1 MLART
6 VIFFLAVVSLLQAET
21 NTTVNEQFPTEYRSD
36 SNQTKDLIDLK
47 SSEQTEETNS
57 SMVTNVSED
66 TNGTIKQLEGYDGAT
81 ATGILQSEPVI
92 ADVNA
97 SKVDDNS
104 SEVVGP
110 TTKLDDVSNLDIVKA
125 QRKQRKIEREEAKD
139 EPDDQARQLV
149 DTIVV
154 KGSVLQGKINQ
165 LTSEYISFE
174 LIYGEGNIRIKYSD
188 VESLITEHEY
198 HIYFDGKE
206 TQGYITEIRDHA
218 FLMIQHGEIEEL
230 ITISKIDRF
239 VISENEDPSF
249 ENRMRNTFPYLSGN
263 VDVGIEYESGNNIKN
278 KLKIGGHLEHK
289 YTVHKTIFDILY
301 SYEVTE
307 TIDSPEVLNKNELY
321 TFLEHNYAFTKNDFL
336 FGEIGYDFD
345 VPRGVDGRIYPSL
358 GYGYR
363 IGTGKKRWIQFKV
376 GAGYVWE
383 TFIDDPIFNI
393 APEDLENRYAAGF
406 FGVDAEYEV
415 RDLALL
421 NRILFGATFFYMPG
435 IEDLTH
441 NWLLRYSAS
450 ASIPLSKAL
459 DLKIIARQ
467 VADNNPSPDVGNNK
481 YTFDLYLSLRF

>member
-6 VIFFLAVVSLLQAET
+6 VIFFFAIVILLQAET
-21 NTTVNEQFPTEYRSD
+21 NTTVDEQFPTEYTSD
-36 SNQTKDLIDLK
+36 SNQTQDLIDLK
-47 SSEQTEETNS
+47 SSEESNS
-57 SMVTNVSED
+57 SAVTNVSEE
-66 TNGTIKQLEGYDGAT
+66 TNSTLKSLEDYNSSTAAGT
-81 ATGILQSEPVI
+81 LQSEPDIVDANVTKI
-92 ADVNA
+92 
-97 SKVDDNS
+97 DDNS
-104 SEVVGP
+104 SDLVAP
-110 TTKLDDVSNLDIVKA
+110 TTKLDDVSNLDIVKEQRR
-125 QRKQRKIEREEAKD
+125 QRKVQREEAKD

-239 VISENEDPSF
+239 VISENEDASF
-249 ENRMRNTFPYLSGN
+249 ENRMRNTFPYWSGN

-278 KLKIGGHLEHK
+278 KLKIGGHVERK
-289 YTVHKTIFDILY
+289 YMVHKTIFDILY

-307 TIDSPEVLNKNELY
+307 TIDSPEVLNKKEFY
-321 TFLEHNYAFTKNDFL
+321 TFLEHNYAFTKNDFM
-336 FGEIGYDFD
+336 FAEIGYDFD
-345 VPRGVDGRIYPSL
+345 VPRGVDGRIYPSF

-363 IGTGKKRWIQFKV
+363 IATGKKRWIQFKV

-383 TFIDDPIFNI
+383 TFIDDPVFNI
-393 APEDLENRYAAGF
+393 APEELENRYAAGF

-415 RDLALL
+415 RDLQLL

-441 NWLLRYSAS
+441 NWLLRYSGT

-459 DLKIIARQ
+459 VLKIIARQ

>member
-6 VIFFLAVVSLLQAET
+6 VIFFFAIVTLLQAET
-21 NTTVNEQFPTEYRSD
+21 NTTVDEQFPTEYTSD
-36 SNQTKDLIDLK
+36 SNQTQDLIDLK
-47 SSEQTEETNS
+47 SSEESNS
-57 SMVTNVSED
+57 SAVTNVSEE
-66 TNGTIKQLEGYDGAT
+66 TNSTLNSLEDYNSSTAAGT
-81 ATGILQSEPVI
+81 LQSEPDIVDANVTKI
-92 ADVNA
+92 
-97 SKVDDNS
+97 DDNS
-104 SEVVGP
+104 SDLVGP
-110 TTKLDDVSNLDIVKA
+110 TTKLDDVSNLDIVKEQRR
-125 QRKQRKIEREEAKD
+125 QRKVQREEAKD

-154 KGSVLQGKINQ
+154 KGSVLQGKIDQ
-165 LTSEYISFE
+165 LTSEYISFK

-239 VISENEDPSF
+239 VVSENEDTSF
-249 ENRMRNTFPYLSGN
+249 ENRMRNTFPYWSGN

-278 KLKIGGHLEHK
+278 KLKIGGHVERK

-307 TIDSPEVLNKNELY
+307 TIDSPEVLNKHELY
-321 TFLEHNYAFTKNDFL
+321 TFLEHNYAFTKNDFM
-336 FGEIGYDFD
+336 FAEIGYDFD

-383 TFIDDPIFNI
+383 TFIDDPVFNI
-393 APEDLENRYAAGF
+393 APEELENRYAAGF

-415 RDLALL
+415 RDLPLL

-441 NWLLRYSAS
+441 NWLLRYSGT

-459 DLKIIARQ
+459 VLKIIARQ